1 MNTTQQSKWKAF
13 WLSTLYKQ
21 RISQQHG
28 QEHSLKGIADNVFL
42 NNSIIMWVYKNQ
54 FFWPIESQT
63 VCPTLHQL
71 GNSRVI
77 KLHSISVLCLLWTQE
92 LLIGPH
98 KGYFLYELFVEVLS
112 GWSQTVT
119 LVPSITIIKIS
130 RMHWCFLLGK
140 VFSFLW
146 DTIVDWLMASD
157 RDNHY

>member
-21 RISQQHG
+21 RISWSRTLIEG
-28 QEHSLKGIADNVFL
+28 YIADNVFL

-112 GWSQTVT
+112 GWSQIVT